1 MIDHDVQYAL
11 GQGNHQLIHEA
22 VRAIEEGNA
31 EELGAIMDRA
41 QKLFDEK
48 IAPACPEQLNA
59 PVLHKTMNDVN
70 IRHWIYGTK

>member
-1 MIDHDVQYAL
+1 
-11 GQGNHQLIHEA
+11 
-22 VRAIEEGNA
+22 
-31 EELGAIMDRA
+31 MDRA